1 MAGLDD
7 LMAGYQ
13 AGPKQDALSSLM
25 LPSHDPAAIP
35 RQGWQA
41 AKGIANAMLI
51 EPGWELGGTLQR
63 IMEGQ
68 AAPKDYF
75 EAGTA
80 LPGVGAVK
88 GLAAAAGKFT
98 PAIFAG
104 VMAKTANKAALSEA
118 ERLAAKGATRE
129 QIWNDTGWFKGADDK
144 WRFEI
149 PDQASAFSPGAHRQ
163 VRPMGEVLDHPEL
176 YDAYPDMRA
185 IKTQT
190 WAKPEE
196 GFHQA
201 ALSPRLPSTENIRV
215 PTKDF
220 KSPDSA
226 RSVTLHEGQH
236 AVQTREGFAEGANPA
251 DPWLRNRVPNPE
263 VEVYNNLLK
272 TEPRLANLRA
282 LEDSDAFNAQIN
294 AKNAI
299 YMEKYKPRLAELEGQ
314 TSAAAMRKKEA
325 ILKEAMNEFSS
336 GKFPLIEQR
345 MQLIGDLQK
354 DRIPFYPPNEFLTA
368 DQAYRRHAGEV
379 EARNVMKRRD
389 YTPEQRKANP
399 PWTTEDTPQMYQ
411 LMRGVNY

>member
-7 LMAGYQ
+7 LMANYQ
-13 AGPKQDALSSLM
+13 AVPKQDALTSLM
-25 LPSHDPAAIP
+25 SPTHDPTAIP

-41 AKGIANAMLI
+41 AKGLANAMLI

-129 QIWNDTGWFKGADDK
+129 QIWNDTGWFKGTDDK

-149 PDQASAFSPGAHRQ
+149 PDQASTFSPGAHRQ
-163 VRPMGEVLDHPEL
+163 ERPMGEVLNHPEL
-176 YDAYPDMRA
+176 YDAYPDMKGIR
-185 IKTQT
+185 TQT
-190 WAKPEE
+190 FAKAGE
-196 GFHQA
+196 GFHDA
-201 ALSPRLPSTENIRV
+201 PFGNRLLERYENIRV

-226 RSVTLHEGQH
+226 RSVALHENQH
-236 AVQTREGFAEGANPA
+236 AVQTREGFAEGA
-251 DPWLRNRVPNPE
+251 DPTNRALVNRFPNPE
-263 VEVYNNLLK
+263 VSVYKDLLK
-272 TEPRLANLRA
+272 TEPRLANLRS
-282 LEDSDAFNAQIN
+282 LENSDAFNAQID

-299 YMEKYKPRLAELEGQ
+299 YMEKYKPRLVELEGQ

-325 ILKEAMNEFSS
+325 ILKEAMSEFSS

-345 MQLIGDLQK
+345 SQLISELQK

-368 DQAYRRHAGEV
+368 NQAYMRHAGEV
-379 EARNVMKRRD
+379 EARNVVTRKD
-389 YTPEQRKANP
+389 YTPEQRKAAP
-399 PWTTEDTPQMYQ
+399 PWTTEDVPALQQIMGIG
-411 LMRGVNY
+411 R